1 MDQHAGTGPAG
12 RPVLAGRGAE
22 LGLVEGFLG
31 PGPAGRA
38 LVVCGEP
45 GIGKSTLWEAGAG
58 LARSRGFRW

>member
-1 MDQHAGTGPAG
+1 M
-12 RPVLAGRGAE
+12 LAGRGAE
-22 LGLVEGFLG
+22 LGKVEGFLG